1 MTSAIT
7 QPVTLAAL
15 AAAVLVG
22 AVTMRAT
29 GMGFSLV
36 ASPFLVLA
44 LGPFQGIL
52 VANVCG
58 TASAL
63 LNLSQVHRDVEW
75 RRARWVTP
83 AGVVGVVPG
92 AVAVHY
98 LRSPVLAVMVSVVV
112 ILGLTF
118 SVIGRDLALPNSPV
132 VAGAGGLA
140 SGFMSVTAGVGGPG
154 LVVYALATQWSH
166 RRFAATAQVH
176 FAVLGIASLAMK
188 GAVPSLRPTGW
199 LVLAGALGAGLVA
212 GNLLARRIDG
222 AKAMRGVIV
231 IAAVGAFLAL
241 IQGVRAL

>member
-1 MTSAIT
+1 MTTSALA
-7 QPVTLAAL
+7 LAAL

-75 RRARWVTP
+75 RRALWVTP
-83 AGVVGVVPG
+83 AGLVGIVPG

-98 LRSPVLAVMVSVVV
+98 LSLPVLAVVVSLVV
-112 ILGLTF
+112 IMGLAFT
-118 SVIGRDLALPNSPV
+118 VIGRRIELPNSPV
-132 VAGAGGLA
+132 VAGVGGLA
-140 SGFMSVTAGVGGPG
+140 SGFMNVTAAVGGPG
-154 LVVYALATQWSH
+154 LVIYALATRWSH
-166 RRFAATAQVH
+166 QRFAATAQVH
-176 FAVLGIASLAMK
+176 FAVLGIASLALK
-188 GAVPSLRPTGW
+188 GAVPSLSLVGW
-199 LVLAGALGAGLVA
+199 LVLAAALAVGLLA
-212 GNLLARRIDG
+212 GNLLASRIDG
-222 AKAMRGVIV
+222 AKAMRWVIL
-231 IAAVGAFLAL
+231 IATVGAVLSL
-241 IQGVRAL
+241 IQGIRGL